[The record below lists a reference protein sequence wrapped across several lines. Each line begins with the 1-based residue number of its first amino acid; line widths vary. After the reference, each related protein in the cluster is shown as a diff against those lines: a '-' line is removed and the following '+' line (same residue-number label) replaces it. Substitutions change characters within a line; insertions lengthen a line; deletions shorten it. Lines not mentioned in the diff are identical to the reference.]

1 MNSTGTNASHTDSN
15 HVDSNH
21 VESKNLAIGILSTT
35 AMILLVG
42 LLIIQTRPQQVMAAG
57 MTTTNGD
64 YAMTVGVAS
73 QNNEEV
79 VYIIDAPIQRLI
91 AYSFNAGRRE
101 IVVVDAIDLA
111 EMRSAANPQ
120 QPQNKPAPKKGK
132 RGRRRP

>member
-1 MNSTGTNASHTDSN
+1 MNSADNNANHADSN

-21 VESKNLAIGILSTT
+21 VDSRNLAIGILSTT

-42 LLIIQTRPQQVMAAG
+42 LLIIHTRPQQVMAAG

-79 VYIIDAPIQRLI
+79 VYIIDAPMQRLI
-91 AYSFNAGRRE
+91 AYTFDAGRRE
-101 IVVVDAIDLA
+101 IGVVDAIDLA
-111 EMRSAANPQ
+111 EMRASANPK
-120 QPQNKPAPKKGK
+120 QPQRKAPPKGK